1 VKRRERAPGE
11 KGDRNERA
19 VLEREAKALGKAFRG
34 GIIHTEV
41 KSPRRVRCHHR
52 QKKFIKLR
60 QQIEQNRG
68 GQQPQRQTSE
78 TKKGGEDDV
87 RRVAQS
93 EGKHGQ
99 GRGGRGVRGA
109 GKGGNQRAES

>member
-1 VKRRERAPGE
+1 VRANTGKDGEAGESEGQGKGGKEESGRLVRKAIEMKERFSNVKQR
-11 KGDRNERA
+11 
-19 VLEREAKALGKAFRG
+19 LGKSIPWRDHTHG
-34 GIIHTEV
+34 GEITEASEMS
-41 KSPRRVRCHHR
+41 SP

-87 RRVAQS
+87 RRVF
-93 EGKHGQ
+93 
-99 GRGGRGVRGA
+99 VR
-109 GKGGNQRAES
+109 K

>member
-1 VKRRERAPGE
+1 VRKAIEMKERFSNVKQR
-11 KGDRNERA
+11 
-19 VLEREAKALGKAFRG
+19 LGKSIPWRDHTHG
-34 GIIHTEV
+34 GEITEASEMS
-41 KSPRRVRCHHR
+41 SP

>member
-1 VKRRERAPGE
+1 VRKAIEMKERFSNVKQR
-11 KGDRNERA
+11 
-19 VLEREAKALGKAFRG
+19 LGKSIPWRDHTHG
-34 GIIHTEV
+34 GEITEASEMP
-41 KSPRRVRCHHR
+41 SP

-87 RRVAQS
+87 RRVLS
-93 EGKHGQ
+93 GSDG
-99 GRGGRGVRGA
+99 GGRRT
-109 GKGGNQRAES
+109 KLQRRK